1 MTTTRTGPVTE
12 PGPGGLPDDTGR
24 PARSRQGLRAL
35 ILRLHF
41 YAGVFV
47 APFLFLAAFTG
58 LLYAFTPQFDQ
69 LAHGDV
75 LTVEAVG
82 DAPRPLSEQ
91 IAAARTAHPEGTLS
105 SVVTPPGPED
115 TTRVV
120 LSLPELGENQ
130 RTVFVDPYTAEVR
143 GELTT
148 WWGATPLTAWLDEF
162 HRSLHLGELGTLYS
176 ELAASWLWVV
186 AAGGLV
192 LWLGRSRGQRA
203 ASARGAL
210 LPDRSAGG
218 VRRTRSL
225 HAATGVWLALGL
237 FFLSATGLTWSDH
250 AGARFDRAV
259 DALRGQAPVL
269 DTALP
274 STEPSDGA
282 GHDAGHGAG
291 GGTGE
296 GDGGGEHAG
305 HDTGGGDTA
314 TTAPADFDTALRT
327 ARDAGLGGTVVVTP
341 PAGEGMAWTVAQ
353 NDNTW
358 PVHYD
363 SVAVDVTRGE
373 VTDRTRWADHP
384 LPAKLSK
391 LGVQGHMGVLFGIV
405 NQLLLAAVAVGL
417 MCVMFW
423 GYRWQRRPTRDGR
436 RSAAA
441 FGRPPARGAWRGLP
455 LPVLLVGTPVVAAV
469 GWALPVF
476 GVTLSAFLVVDA
488 AMGLIRGRR
497 PSARS

>member
-1 MTTTRTGPVTE
+1 MTTTETGPVAE
-12 PGPGGLPDDTGR
+12 PGSSGTPEGGRSG
-24 PARSRQGLRAL
+24 RSRHGLRAL
-35 ILRLHF
+35 IVRLHF

-47 APFLFLAAFTG
+47 APFLFVAALTG

-69 LAHGDV
+69 LVHGDL
-75 LTVEAVG
+75 LTVEERG
-82 DAPRPLSEQ
+82 EAPRPLAEQ
-91 IAAARTAHPEGTLS
+91 IRAARAAHPEGTLA

-130 RTVFVDPYTAEVR
+130 RTVFVDPYTAEVQ

-148 WWGATPLTAWLDEF
+148 WWGATPLTSWLDEF
-162 HRSLHLGELGTLYS
+162 HRSLHLGDLGTLYS

-192 LWLGRSRGQRA
+192 LWIGRSRGQRA
-203 ASARGAL
+203 ASARGVL

-225 HAATGVWLALGL
+225 HAATGIWLALGL
-237 FFLSATGLTWSDH
+237 FFLSATGLTWSEY

-259 DALRGQAPVL
+259 DAVRGQAPVL
-269 DTALP
+269 DTSLP
-274 STEPSDGA
+274 GSGPAE
-282 GHDAGHGAG
+282 
-291 GGTGE
+291 
-296 GDGGGEHAG
+296 GGGEHAG
-305 HDTGGGDTA
+305 HAGGGGDTSSG
-314 TTAPADFDTALRT
+314 TDPADFDIALRT

-341 PAGEGMAWTVAQ
+341 PSEEHTAWTVAQ
-353 NDNTW
+353 SDNTW

-363 SVAVDVTRGE
+363 SVAVDVAGAE

-384 LPAKLSK
+384 LAAKLSK

-405 NQLLLAAVAVGL
+405 NQIALAAIAVGL

-423 GYRWQRRPTRDGR
+423 GYRMWWQRRPTRGGGR
-436 RSAAA
+436 PVL
-441 FGRPPARGAWRGLP
+441 GRPPARGAWRKLP
-455 LPVLLVGTPVVAAV
+455 LPVLLAGLPVVAAV
-469 GWALPVF
+469 GWALPLF
-476 GVTLSAFLVVDA
+476 GVTLLAFLLVDVA
-488 AMGLIRGRR
+488 VGVFRR
-497 PSARS
+497 RRV